1 MGPVLRLS
9 MTPILGTHTQL
20 VHPKRWEWMW
30 DCDPITESVQRWP
43 VSSNNPRFVWNS
55 GSVYMVRF
63 ETICLLYVDLTY
75 INKREQI
82 LQKTDKGVFS
92 QLFWT
97 LMCSVL
103 SIFFL
108 KSLTAYFFFCP
119 LQLFESIKIHW
130 QLVVCSQCALR
141 FQRSAYMLLRHS
153 KYVIK
158 F

>member
-1 MGPVLRLS
+1 MIKVGPVLRLS

-82 LQKTDKGVFS
+82 LQKNRQRGIFS
-92 QLFWT
+92 TVLNT
-97 LMCSVL
+97 NVLCSVH
-103 SIFFL
+103 FFL
-108 KSLTAYFFFCP
+108 KKFFVTTGYRTKGSSDNEPLLSLFFHP
-119 LQLFESIKIHW
+119 TTSM
-130 QLVVCSQCALR
+130 
-141 FQRSAYMLLRHS
+141 Y
-153 KYVIK
+153 
-158 F
+158 